1 MADVTIYTSDA
12 CPYCVRAK
20 RLLDQKG
27 VAYEQIHIGLDDFAA
42 RTRIAEITGHMTVP
56 QIIIDGKPIGGW
68 EQLSALD
75 RAGQLDALLNG
86 GG

>member
-27 VAYEQIHIGLDDFAA
+27 IAYEQIHIALDDFEA
-42 RTRIAEITGHMTVP
+42 RMHIAEITGRMTVP
-56 QIIIDGKPIGGW
+56 QIIIDGTPIGGW
-68 EQLSALD
+68 DQLSALD
-75 RAGQLDALLNG
+75 RAGQLDPLLDG

>member
-27 VAYEQIHIGLDDFAA
+27 VDYEQIHIALDDFTA
-42 RTRIAEITGHMTVP
+42 RMRIAEITGHMTVP
-56 QIIIDGKPIGGW
+56 QIIIDGDPIGGW
-68 EQLSALD
+68 AQLSALD
-75 RAGQLDALLNG
+75 RAGDLDALLNG
-86 GG
+86 RS